1 MRNSRDIIAIL
12 LLLALFIAGGLL
24 LGGRG
29 SGAARLAGPEDV
41 PDPAYTN
48 NRASGSRGA
57 FLWAQALGYKPV
69 PWRES
74 WSQLPPS
81 EDGVL
86 LVIDPNIKENFV
98 TLTGLGGQ
106 GGDKTQLSARDASVL
121 RRWLNSGAGHTA
133 ILLSSRVGSGQ
144 TQGQSQPSDDT
155 SASFG
160 DALDLI
166 VETAAPD
173 TKRTEFAPLQPVTDT
188 QGILSVH
195 SDSDCRIKRT
205 ASDGLALFG
214 DSAGPLALVI
224 PVGQGRLI
232 AVADGALLSN
242 SQMLRSENSVFLANL
257 LAHYGKPGGRVLFD
271 EFHHGDVS
279 SADGSVWEDLGRPL
293 QLALIQLCFA
303 ALALAVLLS
312 VRFGPPVPLVRG
324 AARSSADYVGSLAS
338 LYRRAGASQ
347 TALETLYRQFLRDIC
362 GRLALPPDVDLER
375 LAAVAARRGQ
385 IDKERLRRLL
395 ATCELRLDSG
405 KVSESELLD
414 LTQQMESIRKDIGIA

>member
-1 MRNSRDIIAIL
+1 MRNSRDIIAVFM
-12 LLLALFIAGGLL
+12 LLALFIAGGLL

-29 SGAARLAGPEDV
+29 SGAARQAGPEGA
-41 PDPAYTN
+41 PNPAYTN

-57 FLWAQALGYKPV
+57 FLWAQKLGYKPV
-69 PWRES
+69 PWRQS
-74 WSQLPPS
+74 WNNLPAS
-81 EDGVL
+81 ENGVL
-86 LVIDPNIKENFV
+86 LVIDPDVEQSFV
-98 TLTGLGGQ
+98 TLTGGG
-106 GGDKTQLSARDASVL
+106 GLSGKTQLTAQDAPLL

-133 ILLSSRVGSGQ
+133 VLLSSRIGSSQ
-144 TQGQSQPSDDT
+144 TKSGPPNNDT
-155 SASFG
+155 SSFG
-160 DALDLI
+160 DALDLV
-166 VETAAPD
+166 VESAAPD

-195 SDSDCRIKRT
+195 SDADSRIKRT
-205 ASDGLALFG
+205 ADDGLALFG
-214 DSAGPLALVI
+214 DSAGPLALEI
-224 PVGQGRLI
+224 PVGKGRLI

-242 SQMLRSENSVFLANL
+242 SQLTRSENSVFLANL

-279 SADGSVWEDLGRPL
+279 SAEGSIWEDLGRPL
-293 QLALIQLCFA
+293 QLALIQLCLA

-312 VRFGPPVPLVRG
+312 VRFGPPVPLVRS

-385 IDKERLRRLL
+385 IDRERLRRLL
-395 ATCELRLDSG
+395 ATCELRLDAG

-414 LTQQMESIRKDIGIA
+414 LIQQMESIRKDIGIA